1 MSVNSMEFLASGLL
15 VLQTLPSDVRAR
27 WRSELL
33 FRVVEQRGGLPSD
46 GQYMDK
52 TIIAEVFSE
61 VVERATRNFAK
72 ELTERTREYMSEDEI
87 ERLEVELGNS
97 LRKVLDHIASR
108 VGHEDERRPA
118 Y

>member
-1 MSVNSMEFLASGLL
+1 MSIDSMEFLASGLL

-27 WRSELL
+27 WRSEL
-33 FRVVEQRGGLPSD
+33 FRVVEQRGGLTSD
-46 GQYMDK
+46 GQYIDK

-97 LRKVLDHIASR
+97 LRKVLDHIASKWS
-108 VGHEDERRPA
+108 
-118 Y
+118 